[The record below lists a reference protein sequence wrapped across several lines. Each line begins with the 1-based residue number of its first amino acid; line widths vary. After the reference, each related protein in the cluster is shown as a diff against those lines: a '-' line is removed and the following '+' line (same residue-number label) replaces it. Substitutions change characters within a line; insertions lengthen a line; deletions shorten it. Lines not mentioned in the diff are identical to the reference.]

1 MTELCLK
8 TLKSK
13 LVDMLVNA
21 GVCWCMLREGF
32 QMCWEAATFINFI
45 TVTGGGIGSI

>member
-1 MTELCLK
+1 MTKLCLI

-13 LVDMLVNA
+13 LVDMLVIA
-21 GVCWCMLREGF
+21 GVCREGF
-32 QMCWEAATFINFI
+32 QMCREAATFINFI